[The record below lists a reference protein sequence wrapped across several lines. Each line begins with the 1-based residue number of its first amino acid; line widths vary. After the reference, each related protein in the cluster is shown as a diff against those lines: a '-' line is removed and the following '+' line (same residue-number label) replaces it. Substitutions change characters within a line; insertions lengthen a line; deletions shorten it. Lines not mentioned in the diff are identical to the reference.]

1 VVQQGGQQRLR
12 PGAVCD
18 GGAVQ
23 ARAGKVNRQETL
35 CDSAKLRL
43 PSHRNH
49 SLACPRGALL
59 SSTHTGHSGY
69 SSSAAKGSGAAAA
82 GSQAESASGERRA
95 TRPATHGRSVGHAPR
110 YHA

>member
-35 CDSAKLRL
+35 CDSAAR
-43 PSHRNH
+43 
-49 SLACPRGALL
+49 
-59 SSTHTGHSGY
+59 
-69 SSSAAKGSGAAAA
+69 
-82 GSQAESASGERRA
+82 
-95 TRPATHGRSVGHAPR
+95 
-110 YHA
+110 